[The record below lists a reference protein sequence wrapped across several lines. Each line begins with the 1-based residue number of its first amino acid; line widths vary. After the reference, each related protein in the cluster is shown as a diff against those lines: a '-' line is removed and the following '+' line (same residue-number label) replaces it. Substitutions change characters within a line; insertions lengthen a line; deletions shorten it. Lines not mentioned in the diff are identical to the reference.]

1 MRPLCVLFLQFLVK
15 SIVISKLKVKKQKLL
30 RHPVPGYLL
39 GFGPCDLAF
48 QERGG
53 SVHLWEGWLLGS
65 MEPTHGTKLT
75 PAGKVRSEGDVDLRE
90 NGSFGNPRSTT
101 GKKPSQVHG
110 WTPSARASS
119 FRDTRLV
126 QEILC
131 PSTFSYKTSSPFK
144 FIAVSLQ
151 KMIRTQTFKG
161 RRDTTQLQVG
171 LTGSEVL
178 GVASWKLKRE
188 GKACR
193 PRFFLAGCRSSPS

>member
-101 GKKPSQVHG
+101 GKKLSKSMDGPLQPGPAPSEIPV
-110 WTPSARASS
+110 WFKKSSARQHFLTRPAAPSS
-119 FRDTRLV
+119 
-126 QEILC
+126 
-131 PSTFSYKTSSPFK
+131 
-144 FIAVSLQ
+144 SLQ
-151 KMIRTQTFKG
+151 
-161 RRDTTQLQVG
+161 
-171 LTGSEVL
+171 S
-178 GVASWKLKRE
+178 
-188 GKACR
+188 ACKK
-193 PRFFLAGCRSSPS
+193 